1 MNSDFSIYLGNALT
15 SKTTKDLAETFAYH
29 VGNGFSI
36 PWLFATD
43 YDLVFEQLVLLIP
56 PRIYYLLITHIFNTQ
71 SIFKSQQRK
80 KDEENKTTNEST
92 WIIFVARFSFDVLA
106 SLIFVICF
114 VISFASTNNLLKHC
128 GIILNFILFLLF

>member
-43 YDLVFEQLVLLIP
+43 YDLVFEQLILLIP

-92 WIIFVARFSFDVLA
+92 
-106 SLIFVICF
+106 
-114 VISFASTNNLLKHC
+114 
-128 GIILNFILFLLF
+128 

>member
-15 SKTTKDLAETFAYH
+15 SKTTKDLAETFACH

-43 YDLVFEQLVLLIP
+43 YDLVFEQLILLIP